1 MEAKFFGGRGQG
13 EGVRIVSRRISLP
26 KLKVSEFRIKI
37 LSILIEVAHSKRA
50 GNASAK
56 EDHAER
62 WVKMTR

>member
-37 LSILIEVAHSKRA
+37 LSILIEVARC
-50 GNASAK
+50 
-56 EDHAER
+56 R
-62 WVKMTR
+62 CTRSVPVTPLPRKTMQRGG